1 MAVTPD
7 TGKTHT
13 RYLRLLANGYDL
25 SGDMRAVSAFGVQ
38 YDQADATGWNDGSNQ
53 WLSGRGTVLLD
64 GFNALFNNATAATGP
79 TAAGA
84 HTVVSAGGSF
94 YNSLFI
100 GIRAAPAIGNPTFS
114 ATFEQGGYAV
124 TGDSGAAAMLSASF
138 FGSAVLA
145 SSAGVWGVCLAPG
158 TALTGTTTNGS
169 VDNGASS
176 ANGYVAFL
184 HIPQTTGAI
193 GSNNWSFVIEHS
205 ANDSSF
211 STLAT
216 FTADGSA
223 ITAERLE
230 ATGTVN
236 RYVRL
241 VATRT
246 AGTARPWVSFIRL

>member
-1 MAVTPD
+1 MAVTPN

-25 SGDMRAVSAFGVQ
+25 SGDMRAVSSFGIQ
-38 YDQADATGWNDGSNQ
+38 YDQADATGWSDGTSQ
-53 WLSGRGTVLLD
+53 WLAGRGSAMLD
-64 GFNALFNNATAATGP
+64 GFNAVFNNTATATGP
-79 TAAGA
+79 VAAGS

-94 YNSLFI
+94 YTTMFI
-100 GIRAAPAIGNPTFS
+100 GIRAAPAIGNPTYS
-114 ATFEQGGYAV
+114 AVFEQGGYTV
-124 TGDSGAAAMLSASF
+124 NGGGNDPVMLSASF

-145 SSAGVWGVCLAPG
+145 SSIGVWGVCLAPG
-158 TALTGTTTNGS
+158 TALGSTTTNDS

-176 ANGYVAFL
+176 TGGYVAFL

-193 GSNNWSFVIEHS
+193 GSNTWAFVIEHS
-205 ANDSSF
+205 TDDSSF
-211 STLAT
+211 ATLAT